1 MYTPAHIRATSDLS
15 EFYEKAPHEM
25 SRYELQELEKIMM
38 LKENEELVDE
48 KAEVKEVLD
57 ENGEPLSKLDILR
70 GTKVFKINQAE
81 VAKI

>member
-1 MYTPAHIRATSDLS
+1 
-15 EFYEKAPHEM
+15 
-25 SRYELQELEKIMM
+25 M